1 VARAVAWSRLTVLL
15 LIFGFLIRAPGLL
28 GVGAFMLV
36 VLLASWWWNRNSL
49 RGVSY
54 QRRLR
59 YWRAFPGEQADV
71 DVVIENRKVLPL
83 TWLTSVDRWPVSL
96 TPSEQGILQPSA
108 AKGLGLL
115 VLSMM
120 LRSYE
125 RIHRRFTIIFQSRGL
140 YDVGP
145 SQAVSGDPF
154 GLFAS
159 EARVAEAR
167 PVVVFPRVRQLA
179 DLGFKAADPFGGRRA
194 PRRLF
199 EDVSLTIGVREYQP
213 EDGFRRIHWPATAR
227 TGHLQ
232 SRMYQSVSGLDLVV
246 CLNVSTYEKPWL
258 GTWPELFD
266 ALIEAAATIIKES
279 FEQGYRVGLI
289 SNGGRARAGR
299 PFRIA
304 LGRTQSHLAT
314 MLMALSSVTPI
325 VTAPFDRYLM
335 ASAPQIE
342 YGSCLV
348 VVTGVTTPEL
358 AIALQHLQARSRRLT
373 LYSLSQDEPPFL
385 PGVQI
390 VHQPFVS
397 KAWIA

>member
-1 VARAVAWSRLTVLL
+1 MARAVAWSRLTVLL

-49 RGVSY
+49 RGVTY
-54 QRRLR
+54 QRRLK
-59 YWRAFPGEQADV
+59 YWRAFPGEQTDV
-71 DVVIENRKVLPL
+71 DVVVDNHKLLPL
-83 TWLTSVDRWPVSL
+83 TWLTLVDRWPMAL
-96 TPSEQGILQPSA
+96 TPREQSVLQPSA
-108 AKGLGLL
+108 TKGLGLL
-115 VLSMM
+115 VLSLMV
-120 LRSYE
+120 RSYE
-125 RIHRRFTIIFQSRGL
+125 RIHRRFTIMFQSRGL

-145 SQAVSGDPF
+145 AQAVSGDPF

-159 EARVAEAR
+159 EAHVAEAR
-167 PVVVFPRVRQLA
+167 PVVVFPRVRRLS

-213 EDGFRRIHWPATAR
+213 QDGFRRIHWPATAR
-227 TGHLQ
+227 TGQLQ
-232 SRMYQSVSGLDLVV
+232 SRMFQPVSGLDLVV

-266 ALIEAAATIIKES
+266 ALVEAAATIVKES

-304 LGRTQSHLAT
+304 LGRTQAHLAT

-335 ASAPQIE
+335 GSAPQIE

-358 AIALQHLQARSRRLT
+358 GMAVRQLQARSRRLT
-373 LYSLSQDEPPFL
+373 LFSLAQDEPPFL

-397 KAWIA
+397 QGLAA